1 VTSIARNWAVVR
13 SDPTRQSRIIAA
25 IGPNTR
31 VQLGETRGAWRR
43 IKTKGVA
50 GWVEHR
56 TLAAGISAPRK
67 TGRLAAR

>member
-1 VTSIARNWAVVR
+1 VR
-13 SDPTRQSRIIAA
+13 SDPNRKARIIAS

-31 VQLGETRGAWRR
+31 VQLGEARGEWRR
-43 IKTKGVA
+43 VKTKGLT

-56 TLAAGISAPRK
+56 LFLARIPPATN